1 MNIEEKSTDGCD
13 GDGRHKGNFFV
24 LVRTKRKRKEDS
36 GWDVR
41 NKIKK
46 TERRRQW
53 LGIRE
58 KRSRRKREE
67 EIPVEKP

>member
-1 MNIEEKSTDGCD
+1 MNTEEKAADGCD
-13 GDGRHKGNFFV
+13 GDGRNKGNFLV
-24 LVRTKRKRKEDS
+24 LVGTKRNREEDS

-46 TERRRQW
+46 KERRRQW
-53 LGIRE
+53 FGMRE
-58 KRSRRKREE
+58 TRSRRKREE